1 MTLAATV
8 EVHRGAFTLDVRL
21 AAADGE
27 VVAVV
32 GPNGAGKSTLLR
44 AVAGLVDLDRGAVEL
59 DGVTLSRPGLTVPPD
74 RRRIGLLGQDPMLFP
89 HLSAL
94 ENVAFGPRA
103 AGVPKATARQRA
115 AELLAAVDVAEHA
128 ARRPAALSGGQ
139 QQRVALARALAA
151 DPRLILLD
159 EPLAALDV
167 HTAPEIRQ
175 LLRATLRRTGL
186 TSVLVTHEVLD
197 AIVIAD
203 RLMVLDAGR
212 VVADGPPAAVLGAPA
227 NAFVASLAGV
237 NLVLGTMRSG
247 AVLPA
252 AGAPVAGLA
261 EAPIPDGSPA
271 AAVFAPTAVAVYPE
285 QPHGSPR
292 NNWPAIVVAV
302 EPGRSTVRVR
312 LSGPPDVL
320 ADLTP
325 GAVAE
330 LDLTPGRVVWVS
342 VKATE
347 VALYAR

>member
-159 EPLAALDV
+159 EPLA
-167 HTAPEIRQ
+167 
-175 LLRATLRRTGL
+175 G
-186 TSVLVTHEVLD
+186 
-197 AIVIAD
+197 
-203 RLMVLDAGR
+203 
-212 VVADGPPAAVLGAPA
+212 LGAA
-227 NAFVASLAGV
+227 ETEELI
-237 NLVLGTMRSG
+237 
-247 AVLPA
+247 AVVHRLPA
-252 AGAPVAGLA
+252 AGVTVVIIEHTMQAMIGLVDRFVVLDQGRLLA
-261 EAPIPDGSPA
+261 EGAPADVTRRPEVIEAYLGRKW
-271 AAVFAPTAVAVYPE
+271 AVSHA
-285 QPHGSPR
+285 G
-292 NNWPAIVVAV
+292 
-302 EPGRSTVRVR
+302 G
-312 LSGPPDVL
+312 
-320 ADLTP
+320 
-325 GAVAE
+325 
-330 LDLTPGRVVWVS
+330 
-342 VKATE
+342 
-347 VALYAR
+347 